1 MRRFPTAAAALLVG
15 ALAGRTV
22 AQAPYAKEPAARDA
36 AARGAAENGAAQ
48 HGAPAFVLRDDS
60 GLDFVHHRFP
70 TPDKKYLP
78 ETVGS
83 GIALLDYDGD
93 GRLDVFCVQCCPLP
107 GNPQGFPPQ
116 HDALYRNVGVVD
128 GRLRFRRVPE
138 VVTVKTADGKTHDAP
153 LGLRDA
159 GYGMGV
165 TCPDV
170 DNDGDPDLYVTRV
183 GPDVLYR
190 NDGDGTFTDVTAEAG
205 VADDLWSAAAAWADF
220 DRDGDLDLYLGN
232 YALIDY
238 AHYKICH
245 LHERL
250 IYCHPDS
257 LPSAPDR
264 LFRNDGGFRFTEVTK
279 EAGIVEPDQGGKA
292 LAAIPWDWDED
303 GRLDLYV
310 ANDADPN
317 FLWHNVT
324 GPDGKMK
331 FEEVGAGAGV
341 AVDGKGR
348 SQSCMGSDIA
358 DVNGDLRLDV
368 VSANLG
374 KEGTVLYV
382 QGEEHL
388 FDDRSWPSGLGG
400 PSYLFT
406 GFGLRFFDYD
416 FDADPDLIV
425 VNGHILNNAHDIDPN
440 QTFEQVPHFFENR
453 GDGTFLQ
460 VGPRLSPFFER
471 PDLGRGLAVGDLD
484 GDGDEDVVVLEAD
497 HQVALLENVVATQNH
512 RVTFR
517 LIGTKSPRDPVGAR
531 VTLVCG
537 DKTQLQELHPTASYL
552 SWQDLRMTFGVGA
565 RTAKASARI
574 VWPSGRVQEL
584 KDLDLDVCHR
594 IVEPE

>member
-1 MRRFPTAAAALLVG
+1 
-15 ALAGRTV
+15 
-22 AQAPYAKEPAARDA
+22 
-36 AARGAAENGAAQ
+36 
-48 HGAPAFVLRDDS
+48 
-60 GLDFVHHRFP
+60 
-70 TPDKKYLP
+70 
-78 ETVGS
+78 
-83 GIALLDYDGD
+83 
-93 GRLDVFCVQCCPLP
+93 
-107 GNPQGFPPQ
+107 
-116 HDALYRNVGVVD
+116 
-128 GRLRFRRVPE
+128 
-138 VVTVKTADGKTHDAP
+138 
-153 LGLRDA
+153 
-159 GYGMGV
+159 
-165 TCPDV
+165 
-170 DNDGDPDLYVTRV
+170 
-183 GPDVLYR
+183 
-190 NDGDGTFTDVTAEAG
+190 
-205 VADDLWSAAAAWADF
+205 
-220 DRDGDLDLYLGN
+220 
-232 YALIDY
+232 
-238 AHYKICH
+238 
-245 LHERL
+245 
-250 IYCHPDS
+250 
-257 LPSAPDR
+257 
-264 LFRNDGGFRFTEVTK
+264 
-279 EAGIVEPDQGGKA
+279 
-292 LAAIPWDWDED
+292 
-303 GRLDLYV
+303 
-310 ANDADPN
+310 
-317 FLWHNVT
+317 
-324 GPDGKMK
+324 MK

-425 VNGHILNNAHDIDPN
+425 VNGHVLDNAHDIDPN